1 MGCEDR
7 NRLTSRWRSL
17 KSGLAVAAGAL
28 LVSLVA
34 VAPAWS
40 YAEFR
45 TPGEAAYCGRDEF
58 TGSHLICWTPND
70 GFTVSMGLRGTP
82 RKSYVRG
89 NRGFVQN
96 QARLLYFGQT
106 WRGGSFVC
114 RSRSTGLTCR
124 NRRGHGWWLG
134 RYVGYKIF

>member
-1 MGCEDR
+1 MGCENGDKR
-7 NRLTSRWRSL
+7 TRDWLPLESTL
-17 KSGLAVAAGAL
+17 VVAAVL
-28 LVSLVA
+28 LLISLFA
-34 VAPAWS
+34 ATPAWS

-45 TPGEAAYCGRDEF
+45 TAGEAAYCGRDEY
-58 TGSHLICWTPND
+58 TGSRLICWTPND

-89 NRGFVQN
+89 NRGLVQN
-96 QARLLYFGQT
+96 QARLLYFGRT